1 MHGVTDSLPI
11 GQFRGARLVA
21 LRPLENIF
29 YFVFERAHSKLAFVR
44 KSEPLSIGVEGMWQI
59 RGGGGDLIASG
70 NPIPE
75 SGLPAVQAL
84 LGELVVAS
92 EIRVPESFVL
102 TLSSGHVLE
111 VFDSNRQYES
121 FSIPEANVYV

>member
-1 MHGVTDSLPI
+1 
-11 GQFRGARLVA
+11 
-21 LRPLENIF
+21 
-29 YFVFERAHSKLAFVR
+29 
-44 KSEPLSIGVEGMWQI
+44 MWQL
-59 RGGGGDLIASG
+59 RSGSGDLIASG

-75 SGLPAVQAL
+75 SGLPAVQTL
-84 LGELVVAS
+84 LGALVAAS
-92 EIRVPESFVL
+92 EVRVPESFVL